1 LIVLTV
7 PAYNESKNL
16 RKCVESL
23 LQETLPL
30 NEEFCIV
37 IAEDGSTDGTDVVA
51 KCLEGMHS
59 RVIHLHSAQKLGRGL
74 ALKRAWNKL
83 DGDIY
88 AFVDCDLATDMKY
101 FPQLINSIR
110 EGNDLATGSRYIKGA
125 KVNRPFIRDFTSRIY
140 NRLIRMMYKDNVFDH
155 QIGFKAFSRR
165 LIKDELNNCKSDD
178 WFWDTEIIVRSI
190 YDNYK
195 CVEFPVEWEEKKGRR
210 TSLKRLLSDVMI
222 HGLGIIR
229 LKSTL
234 HERKAVNC

>member
-1 LIVLTV
+1 LIVVTV
-7 PAYNESKNL
+7 PAYNELKNL

-30 NEEFCIV
+30 NEEFCVV

-74 ALKRAWNKL
+74 ALRRAWNKL

-101 FPQLINSIR
+101 FSQLINSIR

-125 KVNRPFIRDFTSRIY
+125 KINRPFIRDFTSRIY
-140 NRLIRMMYKDNVFDH
+140 NKLIRMMYKDNVFDH

-210 TSLKRLLSDVMI
+210 TSLKRLVSDVMI

-229 LKSTL
+229 LKSAL
-234 HERKAVNC
+234 HEKKNS

>member
-1 LIVLTV
+1 LIVVTV

-23 LQETLPL
+23 LHEALTL

-59 RVIHLHSAQKLGRGL
+59 RVIHFHSAQKLGRGL
-74 ALKRAWNKL
+74 ALKRAWSKL

-125 KVNRPFIRDFTSRIY
+125 KVNRPFLRDFTSRVY
-140 NRLIRMMYKDNVFDH
+140 NKLIRMMYKDQVFDH
-155 QIGFKAFSRR
+155 QIGFKAFSKR

-178 WFWDTEIIVRSI
+178 WFWDTEIIIRSI
-190 YDNYK
+190 HDNYK
-195 CVEFPVEWEEKKGRR
+195 YVEFPVEWEEKKGKR

-229 LKSTL
+229 LKDTL
-234 HERKAVNC
+234 YEK

>member
-1 LIVLTV
+1 MIVVTV
-7 PAYNESKNL
+7 PAYNELKNL

-30 NEEFCIV
+30 NEEFCVV

-59 RVIHLHSAQKLGRGL
+59 RVIHFHSAQKLGRGL
-74 ALKRAWNKL
+74 ALKRAWSKV

-101 FPQLINSIR
+101 FPQLINAIR
-110 EGNDLATGSRYIKGA
+110 EGNDLATGSRYVKGA
-125 KVNRPFIRDFTSRIY
+125 KVNRPFLRDFTSRIY
-140 NRLIRMMYKDNVFDH
+140 NRLIRMMYKDKVFDH
-155 QIGFKAFSRR
+155 QIGFKAFSKR

-190 YDNYK
+190 HDNYK
-195 CVEFPVEWEEKKGRR
+195 YVEFPVEWKEKQRKN
-210 TSLKRLLSDVMI
+210 TSLRRLIMDVMV
-222 HGLGIIR
+222 HGVGIIR
-229 LKSTL
+229 LRSTL
-234 HERKAVNC
+234 RK

>member
-1 LIVLTV
+1 LIVVTV

-23 LQETLPL
+23 LQETPPL
-30 NEEFCIV
+30 NEEFCVV
-37 IAEDGSTDGTDVVA
+37 IAEDGSTDGTDVLA
-51 KCLEGMHS
+51 KSLAGIHS

-140 NRLIRMMYKDNVFDH
+140 NRLIRMIYKDNVFDH
-155 QIGFKAFSRR
+155 QIGFKAFSNR
-165 LIKDELNNCKSDD
+165 LIKDELNNCRSDD

-190 YDNYK
+190 HDNYK
-195 CVEFPVEWEEKKGRR
+195 YVEFPVEWKEKQRKK
-210 TSLKRLLSDVMI
+210 TSLKRLIMDVMI
-222 HGLGIIR
+222 HGVGMIR
-229 LKSTL
+229 LRSRL
-234 HERKAVNC
+234 RK

>member
-1 LIVLTV
+1 LIVVTV
-7 PAYNESKNL
+7 PAYNESKKL

-30 NEEFCIV
+30 NEEFCVV

-88 AFVDCDLATDMKY
+88 VFVDCDLATDMKY

-110 EGNDLATGSRYIKGA
+110 AGNDLATGSRYIKGA

-140 NRLIRMMYKDNVFDH
+140 NRLLRMIYKDNVFDH
-155 QIGFKAFSRR
+155 QIGFKAFSKR

-190 YDNYK
+190 HDNYK
-195 CVEFPVEWEEKKGRR
+195 FVEFPVEWEEKKGRR
-210 TSLKRLLSDVMI
+210 TSLKRLVSDVMI
-222 HGLGIIR
+222 HGIGIIR
-229 LKSTL
+229 LKSAF
-234 HERKAVNC
+234 HEKKNG